1 MTKSDITNSLKTLEK
16 HGYKVITFNH
26 YKAMPK
32 GATGF
37 IDHIILSTTGTSIW
51 FLEVKIGKDRES
63 DKQREFREVIERF
76 ERKNKAIHYRQVSEV
91 NLADTITEIYGK

>member
-1 MTKSDITNSLKTLEK
+1 MTKTQITNSLKNLEK

-37 IDHIILSTTGTSIW
+37 IDHIILSTKGTSIY
-51 FLEVKIGKDRES
+51 FIEVKIGKDRES

-76 ERKNKAIHYRQVSEV
+76 EKKNKAIHYRQVTELNLGEV
-91 NLADTITEIYGK
+91 INEVYGK